1 MSPIRE
7 VLMRSEP
14 TRSARSQRTQYIVA
28 AFVPAL
34 ILLLCVTGFVWAQK
48 QVSVVVDGQTLHI
61 DSQSTDVAGLLS
73 ETGVTVGAGDLVFP
87 SRDTKV
93 TAGMSVVVRHAVPVT
108 VVLGGTDSS
117 LNVVGKTV
125 ADALV
130 AAGLDPEA
138 TAGVTPPL
146 DAPLTPG
153 MRIIAPDSFA
163 RISTVTTVAPFAV
176 TERPDGTLSRGMRR
190 IIKPGSVGSVMRV
203 YRSLV
208 VSGIES
214 SATLTAEKIVV
225 KPVNEVVAV
234 GTGDGSTRRQL
245 AVAHIP
251 ARLVRACTLPEGR
264 RINVIATAYSAE
276 EPGASSGTATG
287 PRCERGIVAVDPNVI
302 PLGSHLYVPGYGY
315 AIAGDTGG
323 MINGRHVDL
332 CFNSL
337 SQVYSWGKRHVTIV
351 VLD

>member
-1 MSPIRE
+1 
-7 VLMRSEP
+7 MRSEP
-14 TRSARSQRTQYIVA
+14 TRSARSQRTQHIVA

-87 SRDTKV
+87 SKDTKI
-93 TAGMSVVVRHAVPVT
+93 TAGMSVVVRHAVPVI
-108 VVLGGTDSS
+108 VVLGGTDNS

-130 AAGLDPEA
+130 AAGVDPEA
-138 TAGVTPPL
+138 TAGVTPSLDTPL
-146 DAPLTPG
+146 KPG
-153 MRIIAPDSFA
+153 MRIVAPDSFA
-163 RISTVTTVAPFAV
+163 RISTETTDAPFRV
-176 TERPDGTLSRGMRR
+176 TERVDGTLRKGMRR
-190 IIKPGSVGSVMRV
+190 IIKHGSVGSIMRV

-208 VSGIES
+208 VSGVEG
-214 SATLTAEKIVV
+214 SATLTAEKVIV
-225 KPVNEVVAV
+225 KPVTEVVEV
-234 GTGDGSTRRQL
+234 GTGDGSTSRQL
-245 AVAHIP
+245 AVAHVPAKLMRASTIP
-251 ARLVRACTLPEGR
+251 RGQ

-323 MINGRHVDL
+323 MINGRHIDL

-337 SQVYSWGKRHVTIV
+337 FEVNSWGKRHVTIV